1 MAPWVFTAPALAFVV
16 GPALVARQV
25 GPYTVGFAS
34 LAAVVALT
42 FGAAVQPLV
51 PRIARLTGERQA
63 VVGLLIATGGT
74 AILAVNAQLGS
85 PGLAVAAAALLGVA
99 YGICIVAGLVE
110 VQAMADPHSL
120 AGLTGIYYSLTYLGF
135 TLPVILA
142 ELVHFAPYQYLLAAV
157 AAVCLACAVIVG
169 HNLKATLRPT

>member
-1 MAPWVFTAPALAFVV
+1 MAPWVFAAPALAFVV

-25 GPYTVGFAS
+25 GPYVVGFAT

-51 PRIARLTGERQA
+51 PRIARCTGGRQA
-63 VVGLLIATGGT
+63 VVGLGLAAAGT
-74 AILAVNAQLGS
+74 AILAVDARLTS
-85 PGLAVAAAALLGVA
+85 PALAVLAAALLGIA

-135 TLPVILA
+135 ALPVILA
-142 ELVHFAPYQYLLAAV
+142 ELAHLASYQYLLAALT
-157 AAVCLACAVIVG
+157 AICLACAAIVG
-169 HNLKATLRPT
+169 RNLKITRPR